1 MAGADAS
8 RRSSSSS
15 ALTSSAGVSS
25 FSVALS
31 LLSVLTDPLSGW
43 IGGKEQTAAPVIRI
57 GGTMLA
63 LEQIRDRGDRIAL
76 RSVACGLARPGDDPA
91 RRPGDYRV
99 MLPGHSLP
107 TAARRLAAP
116 DAAWLAAAC
125 GHVLIPS
132 QPAAAGYRYIDLGAD
147 TAPFYVRR
155 FGLGER
161 TAAVCL
167 RAPVECSSGGDAER
181 GAAALAAC
189 EVTVG
194 VRRIPW
200 ADLL

>member
-1 MAGADAS
+1 
-8 RRSSSSS
+8 
-15 ALTSSAGVSS
+15 
-25 FSVALS
+25 
-31 LLSVLTDPLSGW
+31 
-43 IGGKEQTAAPVIRI
+43 
-57 GGTMLA
+57 
-63 LEQIRDRGDRIAL
+63 
-76 RSVACGLARPGDDPA
+76 
-91 RRPGDYRV
+91 

-116 DAAWLAAAC
+116 DAARLAAAC

-200 ADLL
+200 ADLLHFRLERGESALLAQRAMDAVAALDTLEPGDCPLCAAA